1 MLKAMA
7 LSKLDEVSRNVL
19 VFVAEHSTPDG
30 MLIYPS
36 RDMGRQLG
44 YSEFEVNQALDHLEA
59 QGLIDLREGP
69 DKEQPNVIIYKEE
82 WINKL
87 NGIDNPTLT

>member
-1 MLKAMA
+1 MLKAATM

-19 VFVAEHSTPDG
+19 IFIAEQSTPDG

-36 RDMGRQLG
+36 REMGKHLG
-44 YSEFEVNQALDHLEA
+44 YSEFEVNQAIDHLEA

-82 WINKL
+82 WLNKL
-87 NGIDNPTLT
+87 DDNTIT